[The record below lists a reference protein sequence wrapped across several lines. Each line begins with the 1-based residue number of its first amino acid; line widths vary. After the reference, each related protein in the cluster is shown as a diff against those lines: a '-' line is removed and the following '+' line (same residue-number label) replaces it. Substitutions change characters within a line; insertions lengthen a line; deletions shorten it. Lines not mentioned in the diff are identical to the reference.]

1 MTERTI
7 NAERVEQLIDV
18 FGSFDE
24 NVRKI
29 EDAFGIKITN
39 RNNELKVTGD
49 EEAADKGCRAIE
61 ALLALSAKGEEIDE
75 QKVRY
80 LINLVNTGNEDQV
93 SKMAKDVVCVT
104 AKGRPVKAKT
114 IGQQNYLKAIE
125 KNTITIGVGPAGTGK
140 TYLAVAEAVAAFR
153 AKTVNRIIL
162 TRPAVEAGERLGF
175 LPGDLQ
181 NKVDPYLRPLYDAL
195 FDMLGPETYGK
206 YLERGNIEVA
216 PLAYMRG
223 RTLDDSF
230 IILDEAQNTT
240 REQMKMFLTR
250 LGFGSKIVITGDI
263 TQIDLPGAQGQRSE
277 GGHRRTEPRGGYPDL
292 PSTPADVVRHVLVQ
306 RIVAAYDKY
315 EKNRLPDER
324 ARTFTKKPDWKREK
338 K

>member
-24 NVRKI
+24 NIRKI
-29 EDAFGIKITN
+29 EDAFGVRITN
-39 RNNELKVTGD
+39 RNNELKVSGD

-61 ALLALSAKGEEIDE
+61 ALLALAAKGEEIDE

-93 SKMAKDVVCVT
+93 SKIAKDVVCVT

-240 REQMKMFLTR
+240 RADEDVPDPPGLR
-250 LGFGSKIVITGDI
+250 LEDRHYRRYHADRPAGR
-263 TQIDLPGAQGQRSE
+263 QGQRPE
-277 GGHRRTEPRGGYPDL
+277 RGHPRARRRGGYPDL
-292 PSTPADVVRHVLVQ
+292 PPHAR
-306 RIVAAYDKY
+306 RRGPPCARAAHRR
-315 EKNRLPDER
+315 RLR
-324 ARTFTKKPDWKREK
+324 QI
-338 K
+338 